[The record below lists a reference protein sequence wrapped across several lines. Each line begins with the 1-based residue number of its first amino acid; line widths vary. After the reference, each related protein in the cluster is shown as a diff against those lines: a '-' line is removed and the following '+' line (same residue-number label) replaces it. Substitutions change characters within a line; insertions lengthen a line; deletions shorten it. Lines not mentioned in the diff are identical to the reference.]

1 MAWYLYDEY
10 GNRKEFCGPYRS
22 KRQALDHLKSMS
34 REYSMKLTLGYE
46 EEDESKV
53 NYGASG
59 DVIAGKICS
68 AVFVLGILGAG
79 INYVGSASSK
89 FMPIIENYAIPAVIG
104 FVVLI
109 IFSKLFKPLMRLIL
123 KLIKWGFYVAIIAG
137 GIYWLDSM
145 SQSSEGTKK
154 EIVSESTTSES
165 EIQEDTKSIEGTNV
179 KTEDSNDSQN
189 ISTN

>member
-53 NYGASG
+53 NYGASA
-59 DVIAGKICS
+59 DVIVGKIFS
-68 AVFVLGILGAG
+68 AIFAVAFIVAIVK
-79 INYVGSASSK
+79 YVGSASSK

-123 KLIKWGFYVAIIAG
+123 KLIKWLFYAAIIAI
-137 GIYWLDSM
+137 GIYFLDS
-145 SQSSEGTKK
+145 QFSSTENSK
-154 EIVSESTTSES
+154 EKIISESTTDTTENINSKDVPIKANDKEVSE
-165 EIQEDTKSIEGTNV
+165 
-179 KTEDSNDSQN
+179 
-189 ISTN
+189 

>member
-1 MAWYLYDEY
+1 MAWYFYDEY
-10 GNRKEFCGPYRS
+10 GNRKEACGPYRS

-59 DVIAGKICS
+59 DVIAGKIYS
-68 AVFVLGILGAG
+68 AIAAFAILGL
-79 INYVGSASSK
+79 IFKYLGSVFSK
-89 FMPIIENYAIPAVIG
+89 FMPVVENYAIPAIIG
-104 FVVLI
+104 FIVLI

-145 SQSSEGTKK
+145 LQSSEGTKK

-165 EIQEDTKSIEGTNV
+165 EIQEDTKSIEGINV

>member
-1 MAWYLYDEY
+1 
-10 GNRKEFCGPYRS
+10 
-22 KRQALDHLKSMS
+22 
-34 REYSMKLTLGYE
+34 
-46 EEDESKV
+46 
-53 NYGASG
+53 
-59 DVIAGKICS
+59 
-68 AVFVLGILGAG
+68 
-79 INYVGSASSK
+79 
-89 FMPIIENYAIPAVIG
+89 MPVVENYAIPAIIG
-104 FVVLI
+104 FIVLI

-145 SQSSEGTKK
+145 LQSSEGTKK

-165 EIQEDTKSIEGTNV
+165 EIQEDTKSIEGINV

>member
-68 AVFVLGILGAG
+68 AVFVLGIFGAG
-79 INYVGSASSK
+79 INYVGSAFSK

-109 IFSKLFKPLMRLIL
+109 IFSKLFKPLMRIIL
-123 KLIKWGFYVAIIAG
+123 KLIKWLFYAAIIAI
-137 GIYWLDSM
+137 GIYFLDS
-145 SQSSEGTKK
+145 QFSSTENSK
-154 EIVSESTTSES
+154 EKIISESTTDSTENINSKDVSIKANDKEVSE
-165 EIQEDTKSIEGTNV
+165 
-179 KTEDSNDSQN
+179 
-189 ISTN
+189 